1 MANFKNRNAKREGN
15 TTNQKF
21 TKPKFK
27 KVNVAIADSNFY
39 RSNLDSLYNLLCS
52 ISFDKVAVPVYMS
65 KSELFGNAQL
75 KGTAVFGVITK
86 FNNDN
91 TLTVSVQENLANKFI
106 EGEHVMSIR
115 CKKDYDSGEIT
126 YVNSFC
132 IVKGKS
138 IHNDYEDIEKAMYEA
153 AGENECVAIDVILDE
168 DTEDYPK
175 AEITE

>member
-1 MANFKNRNAKREGN
+1 MANFKNRNTKREGN

-65 KSELFGNAQL
+65 KSELFGNDQL
-75 KGTAVFGVITK
+75 KGTAVFGVISK

-91 TLTVSVQENLANKFI
+91 TFTVSVQENLADKFI

-115 CKKDYDSGEIT
+115 CKKDYESGEIT
-126 YVNSFC
+126 YVTSFC
-132 IVKGKS
+132 IVKGES
-138 IHNDYEDIEKAMYEA
+138 VQDDYDDIEKAMCDAET
-153 AGENECVAIDVILDE
+153 EEESKSDE
-168 DTEDYPK
+168 STDES
-175 AEITE
+175 AE